1 MPLPR
6 HKKPPFPHQFRSFET
21 GEHPVKTPSSTHS
34 AALHLLA
41 MALFTMAPGGIRAD
55 AGRVIR
61 VLQNFESG
69 PKTVKTVTPS
79 ITAESSSETSFGSNC
94 LKVTVAK
101 DFKWRWTGWGGTQDL
116 PLEMARLAV
125 LSCPYLPPE
134 TDAIRLR
141 VRLPSGRAILSIGGP
156 VSQMGNSDVFCDP
169 QLIEPSDE
177 WKIIEISLNH
187 RLVRNFRRPNFTA
200 ELPLIY
206 YTRWAQEPVCLYLA
220 APPEAL
226 RTTEDTVLFMDQ
238 IELVARGEG
247 KPFPTFEGTRIEK
260 VETIASFEV
269 ESDMTNVFSLAHGY
283 STLKAFEA
291 GYRRP
296 STSEGKPI
304 PEHIRRTSPFIQEE
318 GFLYP
323 APRYRRVE
331 GSTGTH
337 ALQAEGIW
345 TEEGQIVTLKT
356 LGNPKAN
363 ALAFTIRPEFPSALA
378 GHFAFEHEGQP
389 AHAVDFVVFV
399 SPKGTDFPWHD
410 IEATAE
416 LKEALRTS
424 GYQGPGARYDYLVT
438 MDRSPAINQ
447 PDIRQA
453 GSFGFYTARRYLPA
467 KAWSTTIIPFAD
479 FVCVYGQG
487 ACREMQSA
495 QLPLSPTNIAA
506 VGLLAPY
513 GSGHGTIALDE
524 LAYAKVPGSPAEL
537 RSFWQVPDLSPVKL
551 LPLPR
556 YGQPRPWVLM
566 TAEGDAPIHLK

>member
-1 MPLPR
+1 MKTTARPQSTALPLL
-6 HKKPPFPHQFRSFET
+6 F
-21 GEHPVKTPSSTHS
+21 
-34 AALHLLA
+34 
-41 MALFTMAPGGIRAD
+41 MALAILAPGDGWAES
-55 AGRVIR
+55 GRVIK
-61 VLQNFESG
+61 VLQDFESG
-69 PKTVKTVTPS
+69 PKIVKTVTPS
-79 ITAESSSETSFGSNC
+79 ITAESSHETSFGSNC

-101 DFKWRWTGWGGTQDL
+101 DFDWRWKGWGGTQDL
-116 PLEMARLAV
+116 PLEMARIAV
-125 LSCPYLPPE
+125 LSCPYLPSE

-141 VRLPSGRAILSIGGP
+141 VRLPSGRAIISIGGP
-156 VSQMGNSDVFCDP
+156 VSQIGNSDVFCDP

-177 WKIIEISLNH
+177 WKTIEISLNH

-206 YTRWAQEPVCLYLA
+206 YTRWAQEPVYLYLA

-247 KPFPTFEGTRIEK
+247 KPFPTFESARVEK
-260 VETIASFEV
+260 VETIASFET
-269 ESDMTNVFSLAHGY
+269 EADMTNVFSLGHGY

-296 STSEGKPI
+296 GSPESKPI
-304 PEHIRRTSPFIQEE
+304 PEHVRKTSPFIQEE

-323 APRYRRVE
+323 APRYHRVE
-331 GSTGTH
+331 GENGTK

-345 TEEGQIVTLKT
+345 AEEGQIVTLKT
-356 LGNPKAN
+356 AGNPKAN
-363 ALAFTIRPEFPSALA
+363 ALAFTIKPEFPTALI
-378 GHFAFEHEGQP
+378 GNFAFELEGQP

-399 SPKGTDFPWHD
+399 SPTGRDFPWHD

-416 LKEALRTS
+416 LKEALKAS
-424 GYQGPGARYDYLVT
+424 GYQGHGAKYDYLLT
-438 MDRSPAINQ
+438 LDRSPAINQ

-467 KAWSTTIIPFAD
+467 KAWSTLHIPFAD

-487 ACREMQSA
+487 ACKPMQTA

-513 GSGHGTIALDE
+513 GSGHGTIALDDV
-524 LAYAKVPGSPAEL
+524 AYVKVPGSPADL
-537 RSFWQVPDLSPVKL
+537 RSFWQVTDLSSVNL
-551 LPLPR
+551 IPLPR

-566 TAEGDAPIHLK
+566 TSDGDAPSYLK